1 MRAGFSTG
9 TAATAGAKA
18 ALEMLLTGNIP
29 DRIQVTLP
37 QGGQLTI
44 PIQSAARISAFTAEA
59 SVIKDGGDDPDSTHG
74 AFITTTVALDP
85 EADEERIVFSAG
97 PGVGQVTRPGLP
109 VPVGEP
115 AINPTPREM
124 IIKGLRQAWAVSG
137 QSGRALA
144 AEVTVA
150 VADGEKLARHTLNP
164 RLGIMGGL
172 SILGTTG
179 LVKPYSHEAYTST
192 IESGL
197 SVAQALGLRE
207 VVLTTGGKSEKQAM
221 KMRPDLPEPAFIQI
235 ADYYGFALGEV
246 KRRGF
251 ARLGLVSFFGKA
263 VKQARDL
270 DNTHARVS
278 PMDLA
283 SLAGWLTEAGADK
296 DLADEITLANTA
308 RHALEILRAH
318 NSMSL
323 VAEVGRRMTA
333 CVTRRSRED
342 TAVWVRII
350 DFDNTI
356 LYSSSEDGGK
366 A

>member
-1 MRAGFSTG
+1 M
-9 TAATAGAKA
+9 
-18 ALEMLLTGNIP
+18 
-29 DRIQVTLP
+29 
-37 QGGQLTI
+37 
-44 PIQSAARISAFTAEA
+44 
-59 SVIKDGGDDPDSTHG
+59 
-74 AFITTTVALDP
+74 
-85 EADEERIVFSAG
+85 
-97 PGVGQVTRPGLP
+97 GQVTRPGLP

-124 IIKGLRQAWAVSG
+124 IIKGLRQIWAASG
-137 QSGRALA
+137 QRGRALA
-144 AEVTVA
+144 AEVIVA
-150 VADGEKLARHTLNP
+150 VADGEKLAQHTLNP
-164 RLGIMGGL
+164 RLGIEGGL

-221 KMRPDLPEPAFIQI
+221 KMRPDLPEPAFVQI
-235 ADYYGFALGEV
+235 ADYYGFALDEV
-246 KRRGF
+246 KRRAF

-263 VKQARDL
+263 VKQAQDL

-278 PMDLA
+278 TMDLA

-296 DLADEITLANTA
+296 GLAEEVVQANTA

-318 NSMSL
+318 NSLSL
-323 VAEVGRRMTA
+323 VEEVGRRMTA
-333 CVTRRSRED
+333 SVTRRSGED

-356 LYSSSEDGGK
+356 LYRSSEDGGK
-366 A
+366 F